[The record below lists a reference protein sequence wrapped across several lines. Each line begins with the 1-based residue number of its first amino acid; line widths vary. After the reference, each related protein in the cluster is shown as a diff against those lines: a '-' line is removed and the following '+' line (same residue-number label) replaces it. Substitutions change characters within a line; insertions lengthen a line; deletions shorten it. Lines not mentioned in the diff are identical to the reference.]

1 MRITTHLHQPKTDD
15 DIAEIMDTTDKAVAG
30 CRFNMIVIKSGMV
43 QWLREV
49 IDHTEDDDLTERCKF
64 FIKQLQ
70 KGMTRDTGRVQR
82 RSQ

>member
-1 MRITTHLHQPKTDD
+1 MAEPQGT
-15 DIAEIMDTTDKAVAG
+15 AEIMDTLAKQIAG

-43 QWLREV
+43 TWLREL
-49 IDHTEDDDLTERCKF
+49 DDSTDDNDIKDRCAC
-64 FIKQLQ
+64 FIKLLQ

>member
-1 MRITTHLHQPKTDD
+1 MRITTHLHQPKMDD
-15 DIAEIMDTTDKAVAG
+15 DIAEIMDTTAKAVAG

-43 QWLREV
+43 QWLRELN
-49 IDHTEDDDLTERCKF
+49 DSTEDNDIKDRCEC